1 MMRITGKEDL
11 TVRKFHQRGCMYP
24 SRAFK
29 GVRLEEVLPEGKP
42 GGGLLHPL
50 FSELSPYDGSVPLIP
65 VVVKIA
71 VDHMNGSV
79 LRLRSEEHT
88 SELQS
93 RGQLVCRLLLEKKNY
108 KVIFLI
114 HAINLSC
121 HKNYT

>member
-1 MMRITGKEDL
+1 MIPIKGKEDL
-11 TVRKFHQRGCMYP
+11 TIRKSHRRGCMNP

-50 FSELSPYDGSVPLIP
+50 FSELSPFDGSVPLSP

-79 LRLRSEEHT
+79 LRLNGRRIVT
-88 SELQS
+88 
-93 RGQLVCRLLLEKKNY
+93 RGCILSHILLEHPGPPAPLPFTVVYRDAKA
-108 KVIFLI
+108 LT
-114 HAINLSC
+114 AP
-121 HKNYT
+121 